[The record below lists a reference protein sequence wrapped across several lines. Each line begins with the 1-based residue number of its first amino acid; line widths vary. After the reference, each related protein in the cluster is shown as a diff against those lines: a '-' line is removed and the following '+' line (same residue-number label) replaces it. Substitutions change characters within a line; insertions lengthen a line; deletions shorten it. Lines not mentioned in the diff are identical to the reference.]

1 MSDPFVVL
9 VGASGAGKT
18 TVGRALAEA
27 LGGGFVDSDD
37 LLADAAGIP
46 LDQVMIDLGE
56 PGYRELERD
65 AVARA
70 LATSG
75 SVVAVGAGAVADDVT
90 RQRLSSVPVA
100 WLRVSAAN
108 AANRSGLNAP
118 RPVGLGNVR
127 ATLAALMAAQAPNY
141 ADVADIVVETDF
153 RSVADIASEIRTSL
167 DLKGSARAE

>member
-1 MSDPFVVL
+1 
-9 VGASGAGKT
+9 AG
-18 TVGRALAEA
+18 L
-27 LGGGFVDSDD
+27 
-37 LLADAAGIP
+37 P
-46 LDQVMIDLGE
+46 LDQVMVDLGE
-56 PGYRELERD
+56 RAYRELERD

-70 LATSG
+70 LATIG
-75 SVVAVGAGAVADDVT
+75 SVVALGAGAVADDAT
-90 RQRLSSVPVA
+90 RQRLASVPVA
-100 WLRVSAAN
+100 WLRVNAAN

-127 ATLAALMAAQAPNY
+127 ATLAALMAAQEPHY